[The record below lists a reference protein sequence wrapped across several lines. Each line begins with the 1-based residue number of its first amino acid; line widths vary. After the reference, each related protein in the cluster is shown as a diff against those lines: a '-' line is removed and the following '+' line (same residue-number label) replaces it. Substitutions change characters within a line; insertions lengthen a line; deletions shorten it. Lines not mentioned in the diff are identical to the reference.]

1 VAADPLAEHLTA
13 YGRSPDDL
21 VFNAPGGGPVQLN
34 LWRQRFWA
42 PAVKK
47 AGLVHLRPH
56 DLRHTAVAL
65 WIAAGANPKE
75 VASRA
80 GHSSVSFALDRYGHL
95 FPGSEQKLNDALDA
109 LADESRAA
117 VISASENGPHAIT
130 AE

>member
-1 VAADPLAEHLTA
+1 M
-13 YGRSPDDL
+13 
-21 VFNAPGGGPVQLN
+21 
-34 LWRQRFWA
+34 
-42 PAVKK
+42 
-47 AGLVHLRPH
+47 RPH